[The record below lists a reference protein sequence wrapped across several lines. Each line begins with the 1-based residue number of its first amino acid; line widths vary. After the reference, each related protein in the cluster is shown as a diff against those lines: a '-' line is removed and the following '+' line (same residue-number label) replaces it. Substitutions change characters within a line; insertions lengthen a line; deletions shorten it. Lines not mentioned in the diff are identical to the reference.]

1 MSGRKLVPAGA
12 VFILSAHGRSL
23 LNFRGDLV
31 REFVDRGH
39 SVHVVAPAP
48 LDQDLVHKLAM
59 IGVVSHQVG
68 LSRAGASPAKDIRYF
83 WDVLKIFL
91 RFKPEVV
98 FSYNIKPVV
107 FGMIAAWLARVRV
120 RAALI
125 TGLGHAFSSA
135 ESSRRS
141 LVSRFASMLYWLGMR
156 SASLVIFQNP
166 DDKADLLSEKILP
179 KRKRSIIVGGSG
191 IDLDR
196 FSGLPLEVSDKPAT
210 FLMLARLLSEKG
222 VRDYAAAAEIVKK
235 KLPSARFVLAG
246 DFDENPDA
254 ISPAEVDDWVERGYI
269 EYLGRIPDV
278 RPALSECTA
287 FVLPSYYREGIPRS
301 ILEAMAMGRA
311 VVTTDSVGCREPV
324 IHGETGYLV
333 EPRNPEQL
341 AARLIELAENPGLA
355 RAFGLAGRK
364 RAEAV
369 YDVHKVNADMLEA
382 MGLIEPNSSSG
393 V

>member
-1 MSGRKLVPAGA
+1 MSKSGGRI
-12 VFILSAHGRSL
+12 FILSAHARSIV
-23 LNFRGDLV
+23 NFRYNLIKEITGC
-31 REFVDRGH
+31 GYQ
-39 SVHVVAPAP
+39 VHVVVPAP
-48 LDQDLVHKLAM
+48 VDEKVFSHLLMDDVVVHGISL
-59 IGVVSHQVG
+59 Q
-68 LSRAGASPAKDIRYF
+68 RASASPLKDLIYLLRLFSIFIRY
-83 WDVLKIFL
+83 
-91 RFKPEVV
+91 KPAAV

-107 FGMIAAWLARVRV
+107 FGMMAAWLARVKV

-125 TGLGHAFSSA
+125 TGLGHAFSPGP
-135 ESSRRS
+135 SRRS

-166 DDKADLLSEKILP
+166 DDKADLLSAGILP
-179 KRKRSIIVGGSG
+179 KHKHSIVVGGSG

-196 FSGLPLEVSDKPAT
+196 FSGLPLEVNHKPAT

-222 VRDYAAAAEIVKK
+222 VRDYAAAAAIVKK

-269 EYLGRIPDV
+269 EYPGRIPDV

-301 ILEAMAMGRA
+301 ILEAMAMWRA

-355 RAFGLAGRK
+355 RTFGLAGRK
-364 RAEAV
+364 RAEEV

-382 MGLIEPNSSSG
+382 MGLVEPNSSSG
-393 V
+393 A

>member
-1 MSGRKLVPAGA
+1 MKIKVNSSI
-12 VFILSAHGRSL
+12 FIFSAHPRSL
-23 LNFRGDLV
+23 MNFRENLIKEFIDNGLIVHAMAPKIKESEAV
-31 REFVDRGH
+31 RERLTDLGVRLHDL
-39 SVHVVAPAP
+39 P
-48 LDQDLVHKLAM
+48 LDRSGANPVYDFFAILVIFFTL
-59 IGVVSHQVG
+59 
-68 LSRAGASPAKDIRYF
+68 LRYRPAA
-83 WDVLKIFL
+83 
-91 RFKPEVV
+91 V

-107 FGMIAAWLARVRV
+107 FGMMAAWLARVKV

-125 TGLGHAFSSA
+125 TGLGHAFSSPA
-135 ESSRRS
+135 SSRRS

-166 DDKADLLSEKILP
+166 DDKADLLSAGILP
-179 KRKRSIIVGGSG
+179 KHKHSIVVGGSG

-196 FSGLPLEVSDKPAT
+196 FSGLPLEVNHKPAT

-222 VRDYAAAAEIVKK
+222 VRDYAAAAAIVKK

-301 ILEAMAMGRA
+301 ILEAMAMSRA

-341 AARLIELAENPGLA
+341 AVRLIELAENPELA
-355 RAFGLAGRK
+355 GAFGLAGRK
-364 RAEAV
+364 RAEEV

-393 V
+393 A